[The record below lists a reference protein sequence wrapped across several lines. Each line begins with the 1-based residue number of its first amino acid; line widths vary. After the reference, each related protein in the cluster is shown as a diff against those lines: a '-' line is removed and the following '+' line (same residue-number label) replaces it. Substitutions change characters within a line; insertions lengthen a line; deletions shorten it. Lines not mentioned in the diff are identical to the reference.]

1 MRTHGPRVATVVT
14 CMAATY
20 GMFIYYE
27 AEILTTTLGT
37 VLSTAA
43 ALLLLEADHRDSPRL
58 FAAAGLALGATA
70 ITHATS
76 LVLAP
81 VAFAWILWKRP
92 WDVRRGVA
100 AAAFAG
106 GLAVLVGGVTL
117 RNVVVSG
124 DPVLIASQ
132 GGINFYIGNNE
143 QSDGKSALAPGMPE
157 AAQVISPDGTYR
169 DSMQVAAKTLAE
181 RELGR
186 VLRASEISR
195 YWYDRGFEWMTD
207 HPKAAL
213 VHFARKV
220 VYFWNAFEI
229 SNNRDLRDQARRFTP
244 LLRFFLWHFAI
255 LLPLALFA
263 ILRGGMARS
272 RWLLVGFLAVYSL
285 AIAAFFVCAR
295 YRQPAVVWLLPFSG
309 AGLVLL
315 FDDLRRAAVE
325 PRRALVSLAIVA
337 VLAIVT
343 NPFVIYRHISRNLD
357 IRRVNAVRTR
367 GSYGSRTFVRWE

>member
-1 MRTHGPRVATVVT
+1 
-14 CMAATY
+14 
-20 GMFIYYE
+20 
-27 AEILTTTLGT
+27 
-37 VLSTAA
+37 
-43 ALLLLEADHRDSPRL
+43 L

-70 ITHATS
+70 ITHVTS

-81 VAFAWILWKRP
+81 VALVWILWKRP
-92 WDVRRGVA
+92 WSVRRGVA

-244 LLRFFLWHFAI
+244 LLRFLLWHFAI

-272 RWLLVGFLAVYSL
+272 RWLLVGFLGVYSL

-295 YRQPAVVWLLPFSG
+295 YRQPAVVW
-309 AGLVLL
+309 
-315 FDDLRRAAVE
+315 
-325 PRRALVSLAIVA
+325 
-337 VLAIVT
+337 
-343 NPFVIYRHISRNLD
+343 
-357 IRRVNAVRTR
+357 
-367 GSYGSRTFVRWE
+367 